1 METRIKWQEGDGY
14 ITATYEGSGNGQASI
29 SSDANEGIDRTQSIT
44 VETTYGNDPKSE
56 SIQVT
61 QLGLREVFEP
71 ADGDF
76 VLADG
81 GTYNVLKV

>member
-29 SSDANEGIDRTQSIT
+29 SSDMNEGIDRTQLIV
-44 VETTYGNDPKSE
+44 VETTSGSNPKSE
-56 SIQVT
+56 AVT
-61 QLGLREVFEP
+61 VSQLGLREVFEP
-71 ADGDF
+71 SDGEF

-81 GTYNVLKV
+81 GTYNVLKE